1 MFNMPTSRPGSMSLT
16 IWELMSRVWFMP
28 TFDIP
33 EWFHSWCPSSVSH
46 SFLRWTRI
54 ISEQYGADWRQI
66 FLRICEL
73 SVFSEGEKFAV
84 MFSFSTSLWPSPDHS
99 SSPLDDTE
107 TSSPRK
113 ETPCSPVGRQYKVHC
128 NSCVFVCM
136 SVFKRNGGKRRTVSI
151 HTLADSLK

>member
-1 MFNMPTSRPGSMSLT
+1 MISF
-16 IWELMSRVWFMP
+16 LMSELRF
-28 TFDIP
+28 TFCA
-33 EWFHSWCPSSVSH
+33 ELGLCPNSTEQIEGRFFSESVSV
-46 SFLRWTRI
+46 
-54 ISEQYGADWRQI
+54 
-66 FLRICEL
+66 C
-73 SVFSEGEKFAV
+73 VFSEGEKFAV